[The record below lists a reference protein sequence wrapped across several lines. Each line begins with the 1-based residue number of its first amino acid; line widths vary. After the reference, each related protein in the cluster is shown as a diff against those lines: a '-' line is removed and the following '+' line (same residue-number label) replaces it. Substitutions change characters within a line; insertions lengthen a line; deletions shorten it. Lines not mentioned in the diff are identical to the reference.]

1 MNMTDPNTP
10 TTSSNPQDLID
21 QALGG
26 TTTTPTPPE
35 PTLPIPE
42 PLSPPTTTEP
52 AIEQKP
58 EDVVAT
64 PTIETVPVELTS
76 AQTKPMGED
85 MPLSFAT
92 TEPENNQ
99 NVEMPVSPMP
109 KVEPVDTVVPPA
121 TLGAASFQPSPK
133 KKSNKIM
140 VAIIGFFAFLGVMGA
155 MGYYAYERYGTIE
168 PATIAAVQGKN
179 TPESCQGCSREV
191 DGGWL
196 VWRNGECKV
205 TGICNSSAGN
215 KDPVTGDSD
224 KDTAPPPP
232 PAGVPPADN
241 CQKIG
246 GFWCEVTDANGK
258 NHSFCGSNSKACY
271 QSAIDKGIT
280 MSIGKVECD
289 CKEYSG
295 EGVNKTCVKWGGT
308 DAIIKL
314 IDDNKTTSDDTK
326 NLNKSLIETQCNTH
340 GGSFTGAGD
349 KEMWIC
355 PKGTTVACTNLN
367 GKRFY
372 GNPTGCFCGVIQID
386 TGSGHTSYSSTCG
399 CDEPSP
405 NPSIAVSPSPS
416 PSVTTATLMCSS
428 LTRTPNTTP
437 AIGDKLT
444 FTCAGASTPA
454 GAVNLTY
461 KFRYSINNGSYTSL
475 TNKTAT
481 TAELTIAT
489 CGGYKVQCQACG
501 TINGV
506 LTCDPNWTAATQ

>member
-58 EDVVAT
+58 EDVVTT

-232 PAGVPPADN
+232 PAGVPPAEN

-271 QSAIDKGIT
+271 QSAIDKGISMQIGIVKCVQTPDGLGWVPDAT
-280 MSIGKVECD
+280 MNYSNDPNGVGAINGKSVHQQVYE
-289 CKEYSG
+289 
-295 EGVNKTCVKWGGT
+295 
-308 DAIIKL
+308 
-314 IDDNKTTSDDTK
+314 
-326 NLNKSLIETQCNTH
+326 QCQDQK
-340 GGSFTGAGD
+340 GSFTATGG

-355 PKGTTVACTNLN
+355 PKGTTVACTQDVQ
-367 GKRFY
+367 GAKRFY